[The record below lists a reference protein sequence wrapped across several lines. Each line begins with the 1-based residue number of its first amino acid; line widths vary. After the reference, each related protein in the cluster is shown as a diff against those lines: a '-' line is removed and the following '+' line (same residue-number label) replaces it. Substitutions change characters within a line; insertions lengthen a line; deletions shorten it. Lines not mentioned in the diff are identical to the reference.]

1 MSATCTTD
9 NTLTLE
15 EFLRRTNDRARVRL
29 FTQRHYEAF
38 IENVA
43 SARMAAKACVPY
55 YWEINGG
62 RVGSSY
68 KYAADTA
75 RCGVFSVPPTP
86 AMEEGWVSVFHDRVR
101 ASVSVPCIYRGGERS
116 YLKWFRSKG
125 GYWFT

>member
-1 MSATCTTD
+1 MSAVCTPAHS
-9 NTLTLE
+9 LTLE
-15 EFLRRTNDRARVRL
+15 EFLTRTNGSSRVRL
-29 FTQRHYEAF
+29 FTQRHYDEF
-38 IENVA
+38 IEHVA

-62 RVGSSY
+62 CVGSSY
-68 KYAADTA
+68 KYVAYTA

-86 AMEEGWVSVFHDRVR
+86 TMEEGWVSVFHDRVR
-101 ASVSVPCIYRGGERS
+101 ASVSVPCIYSGGKGS